1 MTQSTS
7 TFDFSRVGKQTPY
20 RVPEGYMEQQE
31 QSLLASIQSQPT
43 TRRHLSARPWIWYAA
58 ACAVLLLA
66 IYPAIRLVHRATDI
80 APVYSQTAT
89 TTTDDWS
96 DFAEADIFLDN
107 MNW

>member
-43 TRRHLSARPWIWYAA
+43 THKTLSASLWIWYAA
-58 ACAVLLLA
+58 ACAVLLA

-80 APVYSQTAT
+80 APVYSQTPT
-89 TTTDDWS
+89 TTADDWS
-96 DFAEADIFLDN
+96 DFADADIFLDN